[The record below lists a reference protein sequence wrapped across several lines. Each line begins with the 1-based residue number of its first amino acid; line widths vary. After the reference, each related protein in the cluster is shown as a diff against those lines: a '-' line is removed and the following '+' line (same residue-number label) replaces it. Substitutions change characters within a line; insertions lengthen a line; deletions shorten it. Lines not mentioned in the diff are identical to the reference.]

1 MISIQTSEGLQTKY
15 PNQVAISVKA
25 GQFASEKI
33 LPQIF
38 PIELSLV
45 AS

>member
-25 GQFASEKI
+25 GQFASEKN
-33 LPQIF
+33 F
-38 PIELSLV
+38 
-45 AS
+45 ASNFSH